1 MTGEEVY
8 YLASN
13 DNWLLGLITGT
24 RDTGRSYDVL
34 AGDGTLLRRNR
45 SHLKPRSFDIPVI
58 RANMNA
64 RMATPSQSDV
74 QNISVSEPEH
84 PPKVKYTTHNNE
96 NISQHPPKVKYT
108 RNIVPKLV
116 IKRIGDTSYDS
127 YISETLVPLKSA
139 FKPKKQTRFADEPV
153 TSVKAIPPRRRPHP
167 PKWNRDAADPDL
179 LIPIELSQ
187 PRAEQE
193 QDLGGNLSVDTEET
207 LPNVPLGQSQ
217 AQEGN
222 SSSEHSIASS
232 DTETPSQSE
241 IFSQTANTPNI
252 HNNRYCETPSQREIF
267 SETETGSSS
276 EEVGSNTDSGH
287 PEEPP
292 TPTRSHSDQQDS
304 HSDELSE
311 TPSQSEISQ
320 YTENIVDSNSCSTST
335 SSQSEI
341 YSYEAGSESSS
352 RESSRPSSPEAG
364 SHQNRSLYSPT
375 PEMAIVTRSYH
386 DAIHAVRDQQQR
398 PVTRRL
404 LKQQVLLASQKAIV
418 NQLIKSSTPD
428 PPKSNAMTYPRRS
441 RARSGKANGVTGSSS
456 EDSSQS
462 DCNEPRTASQAR
474 FQALK
479 RHFETPPKTEE
490 SGPSYGVAVKRQK
503 AISINLLPKCHRLPS
518 CEHNSTDCIKNL
530 QWHLL

>member
-1 MTGEEVY
+1 MYHWANLKLRKATVPANIA
-8 YLASN
+8 LH
-13 DNWLLGLITGT
+13 LL
-24 RDTGRSYDVL
+24 
-34 AGDGTLLRRNR
+34 
-45 SHLKPRSFDIPVI
+45 
-58 RANMNA
+58 
-64 RMATPSQSDV
+64 TPK
-74 QNISVSEPEH
+74 H
-84 PPKVKYTTHNNE
+84 PPKVKYFLKLQIHQIYTITV
-96 NISQHPPKVKYT
+96 IVKHPPKEKYFQRQGQDQAV
-108 RNIVPKLV
+108 RNSVL
-116 IKRIGDTSYDS
+116 TQ
-127 YISETLVPLKSA
+127 TLA
-139 FKPKKQTRFADEPV
+139 
-153 TSVKAIPPRRRPHP
+153 
-167 PKWNRDAADPDL
+167 
-179 LIPIELSQ
+179 
-187 PRAEQE
+187 
-193 QDLGGNLSVDTEET
+193 T
-207 LPNVPLGQSQ
+207 LRKHQL
-217 AQEGN
+217 
-222 SSSEHSIASS
+222 
-232 DTETPSQSE
+232 
-241 IFSQTANTPNI
+241 
-252 HNNRYCETPSQREIF
+252 QRE
-267 SETETGSSS
+267 
-276 EEVGSNTDSGH
+276 
-287 PEEPP
+287 
-292 TPTRSHSDQQDS
+292 SHSDQQDS
-304 HSDELSE
+304 HSGELSE

-479 RHFETPPKTEE
+479 RRFETPPKTEE
-490 SGPSYGVAVKRQK
+490 SGPSYGVAVKRQ
-503 AISINLLPKCHRLPS
+503 RLFRS
-518 CEHNSTDCIKNL
+518 TSSQSATDCPPASIAQRTVSRTYSGTSSEGDWDETANNIQTDQL
-530 QWHLL
+530 QCVYCT